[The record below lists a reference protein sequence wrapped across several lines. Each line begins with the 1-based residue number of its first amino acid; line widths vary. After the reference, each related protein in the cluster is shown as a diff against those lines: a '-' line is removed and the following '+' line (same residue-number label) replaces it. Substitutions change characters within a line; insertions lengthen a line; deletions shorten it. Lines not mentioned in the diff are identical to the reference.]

1 MTTKPKKTKENSLYL
16 PIKQVYFDAIL
27 NGTKDKEYRAISPN
41 TVRKYIENEKVD
53 GELQLF
59 YDDELISEEKLELY
73 ANDEMYYND
82 GVFPYIPK
90 EIEYL
95 DLAVG
100 YNKDRDTMTVEVVDI
115 SFEPGKDKEGNT
127 IRVSF
132 DDQNSFTKDENGN
145 FTMWNIVFHLGKVVE
160 KDLKGER

>member
-1 MTTKPKKTKENSLYL
+1 MTTKPTQTNENTLYL
-16 PIKQVYFDAIL
+16 PIKQVYFDQIL

-59 YDDELISEEKLELY
+59 YDPDLISEEKLELY

-90 EIEYL
+90 EIQYL

-100 YNKDRDTMTVEVVDI
+100 YNKDRDTMTVEVTDI
-115 SFEPGKDKEGNT
+115 SFEPSKDKEGNAAV
-127 IRVSF
+127 ISYDEEGRPY
-132 DDQNSFTKDENGN
+132 KDENGE
-145 FTMWNIVFHLGKVVE
+145 FTIWQVVFHLGDVVG
-160 KDLKGER
+160 KDLRRER